1 ETTKNNNT
9 LLTLQSD
16 YSNMLKTNRWTDG
29 QELTAQQK
37 KFLQQQTADIQTEL
51 AKQNQLYVEANLLRL
66 EQGKSLTEKERN
78 TSLEVQKSLY
88 EEKKKAVEAGEKSLD
103 DLKKKKAEAS
113 TQTEKANY
121 QIQIDE
127 QTKKNKTL
135 AGNLQKWASEMN
147 AIIANGGTLNA
158 ETFAKGLSEMGN
170 ISDEQLSAVWQDF
183 VKVSGSIDN
192 TLAGLGAI
200 MSQRGGEGVQA
211 FVTALQSGDYTTAA
225 LNINNDV
232 MNTLST

>member
-1 ETTKNNNT
+1 
-9 LLTLQSD
+9 
-16 YSNMLKTNRWTDG
+16 
-29 QELTAQQK
+29 
-37 KFLQQQTADIQTEL
+37 
-51 AKQNQLYVEANLLRL
+51 ANLLRL

-127 QTKKNKTL
+127 QTKKNQTL
-135 AGNLQKWASEMN
+135 STNLKNWASEMN

-158 ETFAKGLSEMGN
+158 QTFANGLSQLGN
-170 ISDEQLSAVWQDF
+170 ISDEQLSALWQNF
-183 VKVSGSIDN
+183 VSTSTSIDN
-192 TLAGLGAI
+192 TLAGLAGI
-200 MSQRGGEGVQA
+200 MGQRGGQGVQA
-211 FVTALQSGDYTTAA
+211 FVTALQNGDYTTAA

-232 MNTLST
+232 LSTISSLPNSMFLNGESG